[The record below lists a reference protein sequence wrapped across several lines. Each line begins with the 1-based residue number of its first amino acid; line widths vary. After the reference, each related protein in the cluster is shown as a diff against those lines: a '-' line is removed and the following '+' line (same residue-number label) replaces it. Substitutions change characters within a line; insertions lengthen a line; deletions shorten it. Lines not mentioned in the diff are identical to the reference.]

1 MSKKQFSCFAIAIF
15 LWLFASDTVGPSAP
29 RPCARWRA
37 AGAGCRA
44 RCGCAGTAGLP
55 GGTPGGSSWTRT
67 CATPPPDPGAGPPC
81 RVGTTTVT
89 SRHTLCRGEL
99 RGQNNGAWKQW
110 LDCLF
115 ETLQRLLSNELTT
128 QWSSDQS
135 VRPSH
140 QPPTTRAW
148 KEGYPK
154 VRDDFELVSIVSY
167 SRPSLTIIASA
178 SQFHVY
184 LPWGQCLWCLA

>member
-135 VRPSH
+135 VSH
-140 QPPTTRAW
+140 QPLELGTKAIRF
-148 KEGYPK
+148 G
-154 VRDDFELVSIVSY
+154 LVSIVSY
-167 SRPSLTIIASA
+167 SRPSLMMIASV

-184 LPWGQCLWCLA
+184 LPWGQRLFKA